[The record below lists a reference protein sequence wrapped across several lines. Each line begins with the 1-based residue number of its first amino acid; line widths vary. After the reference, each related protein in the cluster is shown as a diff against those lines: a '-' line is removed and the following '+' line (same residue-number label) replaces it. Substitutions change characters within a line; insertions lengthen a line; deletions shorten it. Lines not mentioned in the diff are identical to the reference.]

1 MCGYD
6 VVATED
12 GKKAMAELR
21 NEENNFDLI
30 LLDLYM
36 PEMDGFEVL
45 SIIMSDP
52 RLKLIPVVIM
62 SSTESND
69 IISSCLKEGALN
81 FFVKPIRL

>member
-12 GKKAMAELR
+12 GKKAMDELR
-21 NEENNFDLI
+21 NEDNNFDLI

-45 SIIMSDP
+45 SIIMED
-52 RLKLIPVVIM
+52 
-62 SSTESND
+62 
-69 IISSCLKEGALN
+69 
-81 FFVKPIRL
+81 